1 MSTKYK
7 TTGCA
12 KFFLVLVILAPLAY
26 LGASYYNGEDGL
38 GNLKNIFRSGTTVE
52 DNETDAEEIYK
63 LKNQVS
69 KFKKD
74 AEFFEKEM
82 QRLEKDLEACQNAK
96 G

>member
-26 LGASYYNGEDGL
+26 LGASYFNGQDGL
-38 GNLKNIFRSGTTVE
+38 GNLKGIFSSKTVDNHE
-52 DNETDAEEIYK
+52 DSSEDVYK
-63 LKNQVS
+63 LKNQLS
-69 KFKKD
+69 KYKKD

-82 QRLEKDLEACQNAK
+82 RRLEKDLEDCKSSK

>member
-26 LGASYYNGEDGL
+26 LGASYYNGQDGL
-38 GNLKNIFRSGTTVE
+38 GNIKSIFSSGPSDRSDETTE
-52 DNETDAEEIYK
+52 DVYK
-63 LKNQVS
+63 LKNQLS
-69 KFKKD
+69 KYKKD

-82 QRLEKDLEACQNAK
+82 HRLEKDLEACQNAK

>member
-26 LGASYYNGEDGL
+26 LGASYFNGQDGI
-38 GNLKNIFRSGTTVE
+38 GNLKSVFSSKSVNSNE
-52 DNETDAEEIYK
+52 DPSEDVYK
-63 LKNQVS
+63 LKNQLS
-69 KFKKD
+69 KYRKD

-82 QRLEKDLEACQNAK
+82 RRLEKELEACQSAK